1 MVHYNLPAD
10 QQNTVENFLNVQA
23 FPTYRL
29 IDRNGLVLDVN
40 ADPRDLKGMAR
51 MLEQMK

>member
-23 FPTYRL
+23 VPTDRL